1 MVKTAISSTGS
12 PGEPGAQGATA
23 GFTLLELL
31 LVLAI
36 AGLVI
41 GLGAPALFG
50 GGAGANHKSAVKSVA
65 SGLRNARN
73 EALFTA
79 REATFTFDVEGR
91 SYQVGAKKPVS
102 LPRGVGLVLRTAE
115 SETRDSDVGAI
126 RFYPDG
132 SSSGGFV
139 KVAREGAEH
148 DATQISV
155 DWLTG
160 RISVDR

>member
-1 MVKTAISSTGS
+1 MGKTATSSTGNHAES
-12 PGEPGAQGATA
+12 A

-36 AGLVI
+36 AGLVL

-50 GGAGANHKSAVKSVA
+50 GRAGADHRAAVKSVA
-65 SGLRNARN
+65 SGLKSARN

-79 REATFTFDVEGR
+79 RETTFTLDAEGR
-91 SYQVGAKKPVS
+91 AYRAGKNRTVS
-102 LPRGVGLVLRTAE
+102 LPKGVGLVMRTAE
-115 SETRDSDVGAI
+115 SETLNANIGAI

-132 SSSGGFV
+132 SSTGGFV
-139 KVAREGAEH
+139 RVAREGAEGE
-148 DATQISV
+148 ASQISV

-160 RISVDR
+160 RVSVDR